1 MILYHNADIND
12 LNSICERG
20 LLPLSITRN
29 DHWNSGKRA
38 DNSIDAVYL
47 FNPIAGQSN
56 SFTNYGAALIEVDT
70 KAEKSEMLSSDR
82 NFGKYEEYTTG
93 VVLPEQII
101 RIFIP
106 IIFKDRIGNLS
117 ETTLSKIV
125 WCDIKA
131 NTYNHDL
138 EKIVADEKI
147 LIPFADTARI
157 DVEEFNYFRGQYPN
171 REMIDLYDIQ
181 YIFE

>member
-1 MILYHNADIND
+1 MILYHNANIND
-12 LNSICERG
+12 LNSICEKG
-20 LLPLSITRN
+20 LLPMSITN
-29 DHWNSGKRA
+29 NNHWDCGQRA
-38 DNSIDAVYL
+38 DNSTDVVYL
-47 FNPIAGQSN
+47 FNPIFGQSN
-56 SFTNYGAALIEVDT
+56 SFTNYGAALIEVDA
-70 KAEKSEMLSSDR
+70 KAEKSKMLSLDH
-82 NFGKYEEYTTG
+82 NFGKYEEYITPF
-93 VVLPEQII
+93 VLPEQIS

-106 IIFKDRIGNLS
+106 TIFKNKIGNLS

-147 LIPFADTARI
+147 LKQFADTAPI
-157 DVEEFNYFRGQYPN
+157 DVEEFNYFRGQYLN